1 MSHNDANVSFIRRY
15 ASFFFQLHG
24 CCKNNFP
31 PPPFPFFYHLKICI
45 VTYMYKVVPVLARGR
60 VLFQY
65 AYTLACS
72 FGIRPQLDLVG
83 T

>member
-1 MSHNDANVSFIRRY
+1 MHLFSSNCIGVV
-15 ASFFFQLHG
+15 
-24 CCKNNFP
+24 KTTP